1 MRLRVFIASV
11 LLVVA
16 VASACHGQEILAN
29 GSFESNLSSWTTY
42 PLYPVS
48 IQTNY
53 QGVAPS
59 DGSKYLA
66 LAGPATVGYT
76 YARIISQV
84 RSAPFTTGVPSD
96 NFVVYL
102 SASTYL
108 HTNGGRNVSYA
119 LTLEPGYGQAGGLF
133 HGGAQDSWV
142 SAQTWGYYI
151 AQDPFDSSL
160 PIKPITVALE
170 LRDSLQAG
178 EYLLLDN
185 VQLSYGGP
193 GIPEPSSL
201 AALLAGLV
209 FLIAKTRK
217 GENAK

>member
-1 MRLRVFIASV
+1 
-11 LLVVA
+11 
-16 VASACHGQEILAN
+16 
-29 GSFESNLSSWTTY
+29 
-42 PLYPVS
+42 
-48 IQTNY
+48 
-53 QGVAPS
+53 
-59 DGSKYLA
+59 
-66 LAGPATVGYT
+66 
-76 YARIISQV
+76 
-84 RSAPFTTGVPSD
+84 
-96 NFVVYL
+96 
-102 SASTYL
+102 
-108 HTNGGRNVSYA
+108 
-119 LTLEPGYGQAGGLF
+119 LF

-151 AQDPFDSSL
+151 AHDPFDSSL

-170 LRDSLQAG
+170 LRDSLAEG

-209 FLIAKTRK
+209 FLIAKKRK